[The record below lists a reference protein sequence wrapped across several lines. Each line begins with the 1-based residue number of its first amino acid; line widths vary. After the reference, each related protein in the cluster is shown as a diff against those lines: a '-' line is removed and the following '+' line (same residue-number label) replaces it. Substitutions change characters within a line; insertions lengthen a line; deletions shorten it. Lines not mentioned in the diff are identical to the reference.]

1 MTQIGS
7 LKNLRNLRNLRAKDL
22 CGGVFQQ
29 TATPSHPPAPSS
41 LETSGRAPAVAQTAP
56 SLPTFDK
63 SLRLRLTRGFPVIFN
78 SAQPSSHKCLSHN
91 YGTVTS
97 NDSLGG
103 SNDSLPRSI
112 GSLGGSTNGTGVS
125 SGPIEGSSDGTGG
138 LNHPSYSSS
147 HRMGGSNDSLHPSNS
162 RMPQSTHFLPS
173 SNHFAG
179 THGCLIHAISGA
191 FSFIGN

>member
-41 LETSGRAPAVAQTAP
+41 LETSGRAPAAAQTAP

-103 SNDSLPRSI
+103 SNDSSPRSND
-112 GSLGGSTNGTGVS
+112 SLGGSNDSLLGS
-125 SGPIEGSSDGTGG
+125 NDPMEGSSDGTGG
-138 LNHPSYSSS
+138 SNDPSYPSS
-147 HRMGGSNDSLHPSNS
+147 HRTGGSKDSLHPSNG
-162 RMPQSTHFLPS
+162 RMPRSTHFLPS